1 MNGLNEVELTA
12 LKTAMQRR
20 ETERR
25 GALQKLTE
33 QLDEARRIGIV
44 AQDEFRREWESIDAE
59 WQEAM
64 RQIAQGRQ
72 A

>member
-1 MNGLNEVELTA
+1 MAGLDEVELST
-12 LKTAMQRR
+12 LKAAMQKR

-33 QLDEARRIGIV
+33 QLDESRRIGIV
-44 AQDEFRREWESIDAE
+44 AQDEFRREWEAIDAE
-59 WQEAM
+59 WSESM

-72 A
+72 T